1 MTIPSHPYPTHLTP
15 PPLPSFLPP
24 PPFPPFLSYDV
35 TMFQNGFTA
44 LMNAAAGGHLSCLE
58 LLVEKGADLNAKD
71 NVRDECGGH
80 V

>member
-1 MTIPSHPYPTHLTP
+1 
-15 PPLPSFLPP
+15 
-24 PPFPPFLSYDV
+24 
-35 TMFQNGFTA
+35 MFQYGYTA
-44 LMNAAAGGHLSCLE
+44 LMIAAMNGHLSCLE

>member
-1 MTIPSHPYPTHLTP
+1 MTTLPYPSLSTSP
-15 PPLPSFLPP
+15 SFPSFLPP
-24 PPFPPFLSYDV
+24 LPSPPFLSYDV
-35 TMFQNGFTA
+35 TMFQGGSTA
-44 LMNAAAGGHLSCLE
+44 LIMAARYGQLSCLE

>member
-1 MTIPSHPYPTHLTP
+1 
-15 PPLPSFLPP
+15 
-24 PPFPPFLSYDV
+24 
-35 TMFQNGFTA
+35 MFQDGNTA
-44 LMNAAAGGHLSCLE
+44 LMRAAYNGKLSCLE

>member
-1 MTIPSHPYPTHLTP
+1 
-15 PPLPSFLPP
+15 
-24 PPFPPFLSYDV
+24 
-35 TMFQNGFTA
+35 MFQEGYTA
-44 LMNAAAGGHLSCLE
+44 LISAASGGKLSCLE